1 MRTTPASLTT
11 IARSVDDRLAALL
24 ESETA
29 RWGSFDADLVA
40 PIREIGRLVLAG
52 GKRLRP
58 AFCYWGFVGS
68 GGDARSTAVIDA
80 GGALELLHAFALFHD
95 DVMDGSTTRRGEPT
109 THTVFIDEHR
119 KGSLAGEARRYGE
132 GVAILVGDL
141 AFVYADLLMK
151 GASPQAWAM
160 WNELRVELN
169 FGQYLDVVGSAT
181 SERRRE
187 KAERICRYKSGK
199 YTIERPLHL
208 GALLANPTCGDEHL
222 NALSRYGLP
231 LGDAFQ
237 MRDDVLGAFGETD
250 VTGKPVG
257 DDLREGKPT
266 PLMAI
271 AVSRANAAQKRTLG
285 LVGSVSLSD
294 AQVAEVQ
301 GVIRDTGAL
310 DELEAHI
317 TSLTDQAI
325 ASLQHA
331 NLTAEAKDELVAL
344 ANYVSWRVV

>member
-1 MRTTPASLTT
+1 MLF
-11 IARSVDDRLAALL
+11 RS
-24 ESETA
+24 
-29 RWGSFDADLVA
+29 
-40 PIREIGRLVLAG
+40 
-52 GKRLRP
+52 
-58 AFCYWGFVGS
+58 
-68 GGDARSTAVIDA
+68 
-80 GGALELLHAFALFHD
+80 
-95 DVMDGSTTRRGEPT
+95 
-109 THTVFIDEHR
+109 
-119 KGSLAGEARRYGE
+119 
-132 GVAILVGDL
+132 
-141 AFVYADLLMK
+141 
-151 GASPQAWAM
+151 
-160 WNELRVELN
+160 
-169 FGQYLDVVGSAT
+169 
-181 SERRRE
+181 
-187 KAERICRYKSGK
+187 
-199 YTIERPLHL
+199 
-208 GALLANPTCGDEHL
+208 
-222 NALSRYGLP
+222 
-231 LGDAFQ
+231 
-237 MRDDVLGAFGETD
+237 FGETD

-271 AVSRANAAQKRTLG
+271 AVSRANAAQKKTLG